1 MKIVNVEDL
10 RKLAS
15 TKDPLMSQEQE
26 TGWGALLSGS
36 NAVRTLALA
45 GGVALHAI
53 NVYVATTILPSVVK
67 DIGGIDYYAW
77 NTTIF
82 VATSILG
89 SALSAKLLGIAGPRG
104 AYLVAALIFAV
115 GTLFCGFAPSM
126 PALLAGRAVQGFGG
140 GFLFALSYA
149 MIRIV
154 FPETLWP
161 RAMGLVSGM
170 WGVATL
176 VGPAIGGIFA
186 EYGVWRAAF
195 WSLAPIAIL
204 FAVLA
209 TAVLPGQN
217 PDKNERTTVP
227 VLQLALLLAAVL
239 AVSAGSVLS
248 DPIFNLFGLGSA
260 VVLIA
265 LLIGVERRARS
276 RLLPRDSFRPSTAL
290 GALFATMA
298 LLGVTVTGSEIFI
311 PLFLQVLYEQTPLI
325 AGYLAAIMSAGWTL
339 GSIWSSGARGKGID
353 RAIFSAPMLSF
364 LGMAALAVL
373 FPLGEGQDWL
383 LLAPIC
389 IAFGAIGL
397 GVGIAWPHI
406 LTRIFKAAPEDEQDI
421 TSASISTVTL
431 FATAFGAA
439 LAGMVANLGGLL
451 DPGGVVGTANA
462 SRWLFGLFALAPLT
476 CFITVRQVAR
486 TCPVK
491 TAIAA
496 EPETA

>member
-1 MKIVNVEDL
+1 
-10 RKLAS
+10 
-15 TKDPLMSQEQE
+15 MSQQE
-26 TGWGALLSGS
+26 TGWGALLSGT
-36 NAVRTLALA
+36 NAIRSLALA

-89 SALSAKLLGIAGPRG
+89 SALSARLLGLAGPRG
-104 AYLVAALIFAV
+104 AYLVAALIFAL
-115 GTLFCGFAPSM
+115 GTLICGFAPSM

-176 VGPAIGGIFA
+176 IGPAIGGIFA

-195 WSLAPIAIL
+195 WSLAPVAVL
-204 FAVLA
+204 FAVM
-209 TAVLPGQN
+209 AVAILPGRS
-217 PDKNERTTVP
+217 PDRNERTTVP
-227 VLQLALLLAAVL
+227 VLQLVLLIGAVL
-239 AVSAGSVLS
+239 AVSAGSVS
-248 DPIFNLFGLGSA
+248 PDPIHNLLGLGA
-260 VVLIA
+260 AIVLVA
-265 LLIGVERRARS
+265 LLIGVESRARN
-276 RLLPRDSFRPSTAL
+276 RLLPRGAFRPSTAL

-298 LLGVTVTGSEIFI
+298 LLGVTVTGSEIFV
-311 PLFLQVLYEQTPLI
+311 PLFLQVLYQQTPLI
-325 AGYLAAIMSAGWTL
+325 AGYLAAVMSAGWTL
-339 GSIWSSGARGKGID
+339 GSISSSGAQGKGID
-353 RAIFSAPMLSF
+353 RAIFAAPLLSF
-364 LGMAALAVL
+364 VGMAALAVL
-373 FPLGEGQDWL
+373 FPLGSGQDWL

-389 IAFGAIGL
+389 VAFAAIGL

-406 LTRIFKAAPEDEQDI
+406 LTRIFKAAPADEQDI

-439 LAGMVANLGGLL
+439 LAGMVANLGGLI
-451 DPGGVVGTANA
+451 DPGGVTGTASA
-462 SRWLFGLFALAPLT
+462 SRWLFGLFALAPLV
-476 CFITVRQVAR
+476 CFLTVRQVAR

-491 TAIAA
+491 NSGAAIAV
-496 EPETA
+496 EPGAA

>member
-1 MKIVNVEDL
+1 
-10 RKLAS
+10 
-15 TKDPLMSQEQE
+15 MSQEHE

-36 NAVRTLALA
+36 NAVASLALA

-82 VATSILG
+82 VAASILG
-89 SALSAKLLGIAGPRG
+89 SALSAKLLGAAGPRG
-104 AYLVAALIFAV
+104 AYLVAALVFAA
-115 GTLFCGFAPSM
+115 GTLLCGFAPSM

-154 FPETLWP
+154 FPEGLWP
-161 RAMGLVSGM
+161 RAMGLISGM

-176 VGPAIGGIFA
+176 VGPAIGGVFA
-186 EYGVWRAAF
+186 EFGVWRAAF
-195 WSLAPIAIL
+195 WSLVPIAIL
-204 FAVLA
+204 FAILA
-209 TAVLPGQN
+209 VVVLPAQSS
-217 PDKNERTTVP
+217 DRNERTTVP
-227 VLQLALLLAAVL
+227 ILQLALLLGAVL
-239 AVSAGSVLS
+239 AVSAGSVS
-248 DPIFNLFGLGSA
+248 ADPVYNLYGLGVA

-265 LLIGVERRARS
+265 LLITVESRARN
-276 RLLPRDSFRPSTAL
+276 RLLPRGSFRPSTAL

-339 GSIWSSGARGKGID
+339 GSIWSSGAEGKGID
-353 RAIFSAPMLSF
+353 RAIFAAPLFSF
-364 LGMAALAVL
+364 VGMAALAVL
-373 FPLGEGQDWL
+373 FPLGGGHDWL

-389 IAFGAIGL
+389 VAFAAIGL

-451 DPGGVVGTANA
+451 DPGGLAGTASA

-491 TAIAA
+491 GDRAAIVA
-496 EPETA
+496 EPGAA

>member
-1 MKIVNVEDL
+1 
-10 RKLAS
+10 
-15 TKDPLMSQEQE
+15 MSQQE
-26 TGWGALLSGS
+26 TSWSALLSGS
-36 NAVRTLALA
+36 NAIRSLALA

-89 SALSAKLLGIAGPRG
+89 SALSAKLLGLAGPRG
-104 AYLVAALIFAV
+104 AYLVATLIFAL
-115 GTLFCGFAPSM
+115 GTLICGFAPSM

-195 WSLAPIAIL
+195 WSLAPVALL
-204 FAVLA
+204 FAVM
-209 TAVLPGQN
+209 AVAILPGRSS
-217 PDKNERTTVP
+217 DRNERTTVP
-227 VLQLALLLAAVL
+227 ILQLVLLIGAVL
-239 AVSAGSVLS
+239 AVSAGSVS
-248 DPIFNLFGLGSA
+248 PDPIHNLIGLGA
-260 VVLIA
+260 AIVLVA
-265 LLIGVERRARS
+265 LLIGIESRARN
-276 RLLPRDSFRPSTAL
+276 RLLPRGAFRPTTAL

-311 PLFLQVLYEQTPLI
+311 PLFLQVLYQQTPLI
-325 AGYLAAIMSAGWTL
+325 AGYLAAVMSAGWTL
-339 GSIWSSGARGKGID
+339 GSISSSGARGRGID
-353 RAIFSAPMLSF
+353 RAIFAAPL
-364 LGMAALAVL
+364 LGLAGMAALAVL
-373 FPLGEGQDWL
+373 FPLGRGEDWL

-389 IAFGAIGL
+389 VAFAAIGL

-406 LTRIFKAAPEDEQDI
+406 LTRIFKAAPADEQDI

-439 LAGMVANLGGLL
+439 LAGMVANLGGLIE
-451 DPGGVVGTANA
+451 PGGLAGTASA
-462 SRWLFGLFALAPLT
+462 SRWLFGLFALAPLV
-476 CFITVRQVAR
+476 CFFTVRQVAR
-486 TCPVK
+486 TCPAK
-491 TAIAA
+491 DSRAAMAIGPEAA
-496 EPETA
+496 